1 MRFWASWSGRYW
13 EVVSRRANLSPAAL
27 AAGRRTSILT
37 DSHEFPSVCA
47 SVAQLAE
54 QLICNQQVVGSSP
67 SASSSSEREREVRRA
82 NGFRIG
88 RVCGELWSVPRE
100 WPWRSASG

>member
-1 MRFWASWSGRYW
+1 VDEPDSVVNGLGLCALLGARERLNSGFVR
-13 EVVSRRANLSPAAL
+13 RRANLSPAAL
-27 AAGRRTSILT
+27 AGWRRTSILT

-88 RVCGELWSVPRE
+88 RVV
-100 WPWRSASG
+100 